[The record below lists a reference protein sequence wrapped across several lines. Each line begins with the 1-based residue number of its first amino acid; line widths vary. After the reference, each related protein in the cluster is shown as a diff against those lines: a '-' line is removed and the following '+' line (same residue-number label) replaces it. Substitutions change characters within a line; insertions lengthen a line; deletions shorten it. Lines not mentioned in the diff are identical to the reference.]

1 MATQLELAE
10 HLDLNQ
16 STVSKLKNKGVLPS
30 PARRG
35 GFDLDACRLA
45 YIRHLRTGAAGRDS
59 TKPGSLEAER
69 ARLAS
74 AQAEAV
80 ERKNAIERGELG
92 VRHDM
97 IAGGHTVIAA
107 AVARLQ
113 QVGARVSLGDP
124 KLRKRVEAAIEDV
137 LSDLSM
143 VRIMHEVDGDFTD
156 QGEDD
161 D

>member
-1 MATQLELAE
+1 MANQTELAA
-10 HLDLNQ
+10 HLDVSQ
-16 STVSKLKNKGVLPS
+16 QTVSKLKSKGVLP
-30 PARRG
+30 ARDRRS
-35 GFDLDACRLA
+35 GFDLDVCRLA
-45 YIRHLRTGAAGRDS
+45 YIRHLRTSAAGRDS

-74 AQAEAV
+74 AQAEAI

-97 IAGGHTVIAA
+97 IAAGHTVIAA

-124 KLRKRVEAAIEDV
+124 KLRKRVEVAIEDV

-143 VRIMHEVDGDFTD
+143 VRIMREVDGDFTD